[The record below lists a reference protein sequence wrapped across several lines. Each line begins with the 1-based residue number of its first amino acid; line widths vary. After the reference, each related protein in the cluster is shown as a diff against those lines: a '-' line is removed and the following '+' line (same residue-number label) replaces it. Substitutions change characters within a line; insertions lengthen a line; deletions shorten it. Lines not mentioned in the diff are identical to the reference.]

1 MHDETTP
8 ALPAGIEAAIERA
21 VRVAM
26 ASVVQSGSPA
36 FAQHPAYA
44 TVDGWLALSGMG
56 RTSTYE
62 ALARGDLH
70 GIKVG
75 TRLLID
81 VASGLAWLRSRPAA
95 AINLPGTMRR
105 ATRRSDSALPP
116 ATMT

>member
-8 ALPAGIEAAIERA
+8 ALPVGIEAAIDRA

-36 FAQHPAYA
+36 VAQHPAYA
-44 TVDGWLALSGMG
+44 TLDGWLALSGMG

-62 ALARGDLH
+62 ALARGHLR

-81 VASGLAWLRSRPAA
+81 VSSGLAWLRARPPA
-95 AINLPGTMRR
+95 AINLPGTMRK
-105 ATRRSDSALPP
+105 ATRRTESALPP
-116 ATMT
+116 ATTK